1 MTKKKIVYI
10 ADTFC
15 DGWHKNFYAVLFTGY
30 DKLQFSVG
38 GYQLGTADTVTEI
51 FSESAAFWQS
61 FSTFAADAI
70 AKKLTADKVD
80 LVVDLTEG
88 RYSENLAAVAAR
100 LAIKYYRLTH
110 LGCYTPWE
118 TVDEYAVRAP
128 FLDKGEITADLLDG
142 KDISAAE
149 LMTLDIGIYQHTP
162 SVGEV
167 FRAAECGVPL
177 VICNDRHDSEL
188 REVVEKLDLLD
199 FYTENADELNQ
210 IINKLPDLAAKIAD
224 LHIKLHW
231 KTRDSRV
238 SDGLLCCVELER
250 IYNHVLYS
258 DSEQSINK
266 LLKKLEHSEK
276 KRDWENVLRIA
287 GRLDGKDA
295 LTAESYMS
303 VAWGYHFL
311 KDASR
316 ASFWADLAI
325 ENGSEKIKS
334 QQYMKLNYLKESK
347 CWVSLYDECKK
358 VLADSEPLPEVR
370 ANAEI
375 FLAATADRL
384 GLAEQNELYLAA
396 SDNSQLFIN
405 KVNHYSG
412 YLMCFNAED
421 VPRKTV
427 YEKHLGYNK
436 FFTNIK
442 RYTHNPNRKHKK
454 IRVGYISPDFCSHV
468 MSNFVWPFLATFN
481 RDKFEVYAYSL
492 AKADQYSNAFKG
504 LVTKWTSF
512 SDIDYAKIAHKIYTD
527 EIDILVDL
535 AGHTANTGLP
545 VLAYKPAP
553 IQISGLGYMTTT
565 GLKEVDYFFTD
576 SFVDPAGLNE
586 DYFVEKL
593 LRLPVQFCYNAPLN
607 LPLNTVTPARKKG
620 YITFAVYNQYTKITD
635 KMLYAW
641 QEILNKVPNSRLII
655 KNSIMVNAEI
665 ADYIYSRFEKLGMDM
680 TRIILEPPS
689 KNYLERLLSVDIAL
703 DTFPYTGGATTLDAL
718 YMGVPVVSLY
728 NERHSARFSYGILA
742 AIGAEGLASPTIE
755 GYIER
760 AVMLASDL
768 DLLDTLHQNL
778 RTMLQKSCIMQP
790 EKYIAA
796 VEKEYERIFKDYQ
809 GGRINIISTNV
820 EVVCGHV
827 RMLQPAELLAT
838 NPRVRIY
845 DLPVREVVARLN
857 SFSPQDKNVCVVER
871 CSFKNA
877 TDTVDFYN
885 GVAATN
891 TLVIHEFDDS
901 PLRWQAKLAPKGFL
915 DLKACHAMQTS
926 TAPLADLFREY
937 NPYVLTFPNQL
948 AVLPPKRK
956 YSLDNSRVTIFFG
969 ALNRKAD
976 YQDIMPAINKAIA
989 AYGDKLHFLVTAD
1002 IDFYNA
1008 LATSSKEYVGGEYN
1022 EGTFAPYELYS
1033 AALYK
1038 SDIALLPLHDNE
1050 FNRMKSD
1057 LKFIEAAGHGA
1068 VVLCSPTVYQNSV
1081 RDGRTGFIYH
1091 NAAEFFQLLCAL
1103 IENPL
1108 LRKETA
1114 QLAYSYVKENR
1125 MLADHYEERLD
1136 SYLEMLAKMPE
1147 LEQARRARIAKTLTK
1162 NAVKPLPLGMG
1173 I

>member
-15 DGWHKNFYAVLFTGY
+15 NGWHKNFYAVLFTSY

-38 GYQLGTADTVTEI
+38 GYQLGTVDEVTEI
-51 FSESAAFWQS
+51 FSKSAAFWQN
-61 FSTFAADAI
+61 FCNFAAHDI
-70 AKKLTADKVD
+70 TTALRKDKID

-88 RYSENLAAVAAR
+88 RYSENLAAIAGK
-100 LAIKYYRLTH
+100 LAIKYYKLTRLA
-110 LGCYTPWE
+110 GYTPWE
-118 TVDEYAVRAP
+118 RVDEYAVRAP

-142 KDISAAE
+142 KNISSAE

-162 SVGEV
+162 SAGEV

-188 REVVEKLDLLD
+188 KEVAEKLDLLD
-199 FYTENADELNQ
+199 FYTENAGELNQ
-210 IINKLPDLAAKIAD
+210 IINKLPDLTAKIAD
-224 LHIKLHW
+224 LHTKLHW
-231 KTRDSRV
+231 KTRDSQV
-238 SDGLLCCVELER
+238 SNGLLFCIKLER
-250 IYNHVLYS
+250 LYNRLLYG
-258 DSEQSINK
+258 DKNLNINE
-266 LLKKLEHSEK
+266 LYKKLERGEK
-276 KRDWENVLRIA
+276 KRDWQKVLEIA
-287 GRLDGKDA
+287 GKIDGKNA
-295 LTAESYMS
+295 LTKENYMS

-316 ASFWADLAI
+316 AAVWADLAI

-334 QQYMKLNYLKESK
+334 QQYLRLNYLKDSK
-347 CWVSLYDECKK
+347 CWVSLYNECKK
-358 VLADSEPLPEVR
+358 VLADSELLPEVR
-370 ANAEI
+370 ASVEA
-375 FLAATADRL
+375 FLAAAANRL
-384 GLAEQNELYLAA
+384 GLAEQFKLYLTA
-396 SDNSQLFIN
+396 SDKSQCFID
-405 KVNHYSG
+405 KVNHYSS

-421 VPRKTV
+421 VARKKV
-427 YEKHLGYNK
+427 YEEHLGYNK

-442 RYTHNPNRKHKK
+442 RYTHDLKRTHKK
-454 IRVGYISPDFCSHV
+454 IRIGYISPDFCNHV
-468 MSNFVWPFLATFN
+468 MSKFVWPFLATFN

-492 AKADQYSNAFKG
+492 AKADQYSNAFRD

-512 SDIDYAKIAHKIYTD
+512 SNIDYAEIAYKIYTD

-535 AGHTANTGLP
+535 AGHTANSGLP

-576 SFVDPAGLNE
+576 SFVDPVGLND

-593 LRLPVQFCYNAPLN
+593 IRLPVQFCYNAPLN
-607 LPLNTVTPARKKG
+607 LPLNNVTPARKKG

-641 QEILNKVPNSRLII
+641 QEILNRVPNSRLII
-655 KNSIMVNAEI
+655 KNSVLVNSEI
-665 ADYIYSRFEKLGMDM
+665 ADFIYSRLEKLGMDM

-689 KNYLERLLSVDIAL
+689 KDYLERLLSVDIAL

-728 NERHSARFSYGILA
+728 SKRHSARFSYGILA

-778 RTMLQKSCIMQP
+778 RTMLEKSCIMQP

-809 GGRINIISTNV
+809 GGRINIISANV
-820 EVVCGHV
+820 EIVCGHV
-827 RMLQPAELLAT
+827 RMLQPAEFLAT
-838 NPRVRIY
+838 NPRVNTY
-845 DLPVREVVARLN
+845 DLPVREVIDRLN
-857 SFSPQDKNVCVVER
+857 SFSPQDKNVCIVER

-877 TDTVDFYN
+877 ASSVNFYN
-885 GVAATN
+885 KAAAN
-891 TLVIHEFDDS
+891 GALIVHEFDDS
-901 PLRWQAKLAPKGFL
+901 PILWQDKFATKGFL
-915 DLKACHAMQTS
+915 DFKACHAMQT
-926 TAPLADLFREY
+926 TTEPLANLFREY

-948 AVLPPKRK
+948 AMLPPKRK
-956 YSLDNSRVTIFFG
+956 YSLENSKVTIFFG
-969 ALNRKAD
+969 ALNRKDD

-989 AYGDKLHFLVTAD
+989 TYGDKLHFLVTAD

-1091 NAAEFFQLLCAL
+1091 SAAEFFRLLCVL
-1103 IENPL
+1103 IENPR

-1136 SYLEMLAKMPE
+1136 GYLAMLAKLPE
-1147 LEQARRARIAKTLTK
+1147 LEQARQARISKTLTE
-1162 NAVKPLPLGMG
+1162 LGL
-1173 I
+1173 